1 MDMALDKEDILK
13 KKEYDKSGKPK
24 KRRSFKYPVE
34 KLSNP
39 PGEPTKPK
47 DPLELQLWK
56 LNTRLGALQK
66 EFRNH
71 IEENK

>member
-1 MDMALDKEDILK
+1 MK
-13 KKEYDKSGKPK
+13 KKEYDKPEKKKVLRWK
-24 KRRSFKYPVE
+24 KRIDKAKETIDGVRPYK
-34 KLSNP
+34 P
-39 PGEPTKPK
+39 PKPK